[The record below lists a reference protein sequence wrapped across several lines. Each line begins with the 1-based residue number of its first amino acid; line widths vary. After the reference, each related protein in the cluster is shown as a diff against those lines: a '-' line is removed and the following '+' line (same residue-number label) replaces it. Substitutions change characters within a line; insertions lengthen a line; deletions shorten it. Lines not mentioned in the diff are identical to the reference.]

1 MSELWVEVALTLDD
15 PELVDPVTEV
25 LARFTPQPVALEYA
39 SPQVDARNHI
49 VDLGPVTVRAYI
61 PTTRRAWEALRRR
74 VEEALW
80 HLSQVH
86 PLPPAQYRLL
96 EEQDWA
102 EAWKRAYKPIPV
114 GQRLVIVPAW
124 LDNPLPQ
131 RVAVYLE
138 PGMAFG
144 TGMHPTTRLVLA
156 EVERLASGIP
166 RVVDVGCGSGI
177 LSLAALKLGAGRAVG
192 VDVDPVAVAVARQNA
207 ARNGLADRFTALV
220 GSLDALRSPAAP
232 FRTGGLVLAN
242 ILAPVLVDLLRAGLA
257 QVVEPGGALVLS
269 GILDHQADEVAQA
282 ARAAGL
288 REARRTHEDEWVA
301 LTFRREA
308 AHGPGA

>member
-1 MSELWVEVALTLDD
+1 MSEVWVEVALTLDD

-39 SPQVDARNHI
+39 TPQVDARNHI

-61 PTTRRAWEALRRR
+61 PARREAWEAVRRR
-74 VEEALW
+74 IEEALW
-80 HLSQVH
+80 HLGQVR
-86 PLPPAQYRLL
+86 PLPAARFRLL

-102 EAWKRAYKPIPV
+102 EAWKRAYSPIPI

-124 LDNPLPQ
+124 LTNPHPE
-131 RVAVYLE
+131 RTAIFIE

-144 TGMHPTTRLVLA
+144 TGMHPSTRLVLA
-156 EVERLASGIP
+156 EVERLAP
-166 RVVDVGCGSGI
+166 AATRVVDVGCGSGI

-192 VDVDPVAVAVARQNA
+192 VDVDPVAVAVARRNA
-207 ARNGLADRFTALV
+207 ALNGLADRFTALA

-232 FRTGGLVLAN
+232 FRTGDLVLAN

-269 GILDHQADEVAQA
+269 GILAHQADEVAQA
-282 ARAAGL
+282 ARGAGL
-288 REARRTHEDEWVA
+288 TEARRNAEGEWVA
-301 LTFRREA
+301 LTFRRE
-308 AHGPGA
+308 